1 MYWAFIVNPI
11 AGTGF
16 SLQTMKNLEGRLRQ
30 KGIEYKVFLTERPG
44 HATQIAAQLA
54 EEDQVYAVVAVGGDG
69 TASEV
74 AAGLCETGKPM
85 GIIPAGTGNDFIKT
99 TGIPNDPQK
108 ALELLLSRQ
117 PVDTDTGTVNYQFFL
132 NVCGTGFDVT
142 VLDYAES
149 LKDKH
154 RGLTPYLIGL
164 LKAIRHYESVKLKVT
179 ADGKTEEGRYLVC
192 SIANGRYI
200 GGGIPI
206 CPEANPADG
215 KLNLVLIKHR
225 ARWKIPFYLPGLMMS
240 KDLKFK
246 VTSHQLVSRILIEGD
261 NLRINIDGAIQPME
275 KVEFTV
281 KPASLRLI
289 R

>member
-11 AGTGF
+11 AGTGYA
-16 SLQTMKNLEGRLRQ
+16 MKAMNNLEKQLRQ
-30 KGIEYKVFLTERPG
+30 KGIEYKTFLTERPG
-44 HATQIAAQLA
+44 HATQIAAELA
-54 EEDQVYAVVAVGGDG
+54 GQDQVYAVVAVGGDG

-108 ALELLLSRQ
+108 AFEILLSRK
-117 PVDTDTGTVNYQFFL
+117 PVDTDTGTVNDRFF
-132 NVCGTGFDVT
+132 
-142 VLDYAES
+142 LDYAES

-164 LKAIRHYESVKLKVT
+164 LKAIRHYQSVQLKVT
-179 ADGKTEEGRYLVC
+179 ADGKTEAGRYLVC
-192 SIANGRYI
+192 SVANGCYI

-206 CPEANPADG
+206 CPEADPTDG
-215 KLNLVLIKHR
+215 KLDLVLIKHR
-225 ARWKIPFYLPGLMMS
+225 ARWQIPFYLPGLMLS
-240 KDLKFK
+240 RDLKFK
-246 VTSHQLVSRILIEGD
+246 ITSHRRVSRILIDGE
-261 NLRINIDGAIQPME
+261 NLRINIDGEIQSME